1 MKKHLYLLLAFSIL
15 LLSAC
20 APRPAA
26 APTPAAPTAAPTTA
40 TAAPAPTTPPT
51 ATALPSPS
59 AAPAPALDPI
69 LAQLRS
75 ATYPVEMAQSGSVTL
90 VDGEY
95 REQAAPGSAAEMVV
109 RLFDAAVGDPGAAGA
124 PAAPA
129 AAAVLTVDGGGSGL
143 FYYLY
148 PVVEE
153 NGALRILPPVLL
165 GDRIRL
171 LGLEIAGK
179 TISARALTAEDGDPL
194 CCPSHLTTLT
204 YTLEGQTLKG
214 PKQSQ
219 QKVDLLAP
227 GLLNVTWQWR
237 SLEGAEELTVERGA
251 DYTLRFLPDG
261 SYEVRADCNRGGGR
275 YLANG
280 KILLLLPGALTS
292 AACPPDSLDARFL
305 SLLGEARAFKVQEGL
320 LTLTLKLE
328 QGRMTFRAQ

>member
-1 MKKHLYLLLAFSIL
+1 MKKHLYLSLLLAIL

-20 APRPAA
+20 APRP
-26 APTPAAPTAAPTTA
+26 PAAPAPAPPTAASA
-40 TAAPAPTTPPT
+40 TAAPSPTSAPT
-51 ATALPSPS
+51 ATSLPSPSPS
-59 AAPAPALDPI
+59 AAPPVQALDPI

-95 REQAAPGSAAEMVV
+95 REQAAPDSAAEMVA
-109 RLFDAAVGDPGAAGA
+109 RLFDAAVGDPGAQG
-124 PAAPA
+124 APA

-194 CCPSHLTTLT
+194 CCPTHLTTLT

-214 PKQSQ
+214 PKQSE

-237 SLEGAEELTVERGA
+237 SLEGAEELTIERGA

-305 SLLGEARAFKVQEGL
+305 SLLGEARVFKVQEGL